1 MTEVTRN
8 QESPKAGETN
18 SQSIGHPDV
27 IQLSQLFV
35 RLDQNNEELLYYNA
49 GREIHWDETCP
60 PVSEDRPMLRFGP
73 TRFMMIISSRIH
85 MFRLSLACLA
95 AILTANS
102 LPPAGI
108 ADDGI
113 RTERLINGPWQ
124 FRKVDESGD
133 FTDWDWVTV
142 PSVMQ
147 SHEGLD
153 WHGIGEYRRTIDN
166 LKLDDGQ
173 RLILHFSAVATH
185 AEVFWNGNRLGEHLG
200 GWTPFRF
207 DVTKF
212 IGQQESKTH
221 ELVVKVDERVGHNT
235 QGFLP
240 IVQPHYGGIWQSVKL
255 LTVCENYISDLTLQI
270 PSDTELPIWSPNHPG
285 LKNVAISNGAGD
297 QVTIRTARRKFEV
310 RGDQFF
316 LNDQPLQIRGVLN
329 WGYYPPTLEP
339 NPPEDVWRADLRRIK
354 SWGFNLMK
362 CCLWLPPQRLLEI
375 ADEEGV
381 LIWMEYPTWHPQF
394 TTEHLPDL
402 KQEFAEF
409 FAYVRHHPSVILHS
423 LTCET
428 GPGADISVLKELTE
442 TCKQMIPGA
451 IVEDDS
457 SWIEWNRIT
466 DFYDDHPYGNNHT
479 WVETLHRLRDYRQL
493 GVKPLLLGEAIAA
506 DTWTPA
512 DALIKRVGSERPY
525 WLPYHLQA
533 NIHWLHRLSESDTP
547 IDQDKLIADSKK
559 YALLMRKFQM
569 ETFRREVPN
578 GGYVVSVI
586 RDFPLAAMG
595 LLDYSGNEKWSSA
608 DWQWHGD
615 SMLVLQTHDDRRSF
629 ECGSELSATIH
640 AVGRKPA
647 NANLKITI
655 ESPDNSNR
663 IVSSTEPQLNGNKW
677 TVRFQL
683 PIADRPSRVV
693 LKATLLDG
701 DDQIAVNAWPLWILP
716 RPREIPDQI
725 IVANKL
731 NTDLLARLEA
741 GGRVLLLPNNSAGSL
756 PLRSHWFL
764 RGAPAVFSH
773 PCLDRIP
780 HDLLVETQHFDL
792 AGDVIPNVQYLNQVD
807 PIVVLWDNHDIRE
820 VRTHALAFETN
831 VRKGRLLVSAFNH
844 KGNTNAVGK
853 WLLGEFS
860 HQLLNGPPPSR
871 CLSTDTVA
879 GIRNQLAEKKIE
891 LGNLTWKFKP
901 DPQDVGLAQGWAH
914 PSQSTSD
921 WGDIRIDRAWEG
933 QGFPNLDGWAWYHK
947 AVDVPESF
955 ENHETFVRFT
965 GVDDY
970 YELFVNGNKVGS
982 GGDIESKTTA
992 FEEVKSYNVTQ
1003 FVTPGEPVVIT
1014 VRVYDWYGAGG
1025 IFRPVTLTTSPEGS
1039 GGENGVAFIK

>member
-1 MTEVTRN
+1 
-8 QESPKAGETN
+8 
-18 SQSIGHPDV
+18 
-27 IQLSQLFV
+27 
-35 RLDQNNEELLYYNA
+35 
-49 GREIHWDETCP
+49 
-60 PVSEDRPMLRFGP
+60 
-73 TRFMMIISSRIH
+73 
-85 MFRLSLACLA
+85 
-95 AILTANS
+95 
-102 LPPAGI
+102 
-108 ADDGI
+108 
-113 RTERLINGPWQ
+113 
-124 FRKVDESGD
+124 
-133 FTDWDWVTV
+133 
-142 PSVMQ
+142 
-147 SHEGLD
+147 
-153 WHGIGEYRRTIDN
+153 
-166 LKLDDGQ
+166 
-173 RLILHFSAVATH
+173 
-185 AEVFWNGNRLGEHLG
+185 
-200 GWTPFRF
+200 
-207 DVTKF
+207 
-212 IGQQESKTH
+212 
-221 ELVVKVDERVGHNT
+221 
-235 QGFLP
+235 
-240 IVQPHYGGIWQSVKL
+240 
-255 LTVCENYISDLTLQI
+255 
-270 PSDTELPIWSPNHPG
+270 
-285 LKNVAISNGAGD
+285 
-297 QVTIRTARRKFEV
+297 
-310 RGDQFF
+310 
-316 LNDQPLQIRGVLN
+316 
-329 WGYYPPTLEP
+329 
-339 NPPEDVWRADLRRIK
+339 
-354 SWGFNLMK
+354 
-362 CCLWLPPQRLLEI
+362 
-375 ADEEGV
+375 
-381 LIWMEYPTWHPQF
+381 
-394 TTEHLPDL
+394 
-402 KQEFAEF
+402 
-409 FAYVRHHPSVILHS
+409 
-423 LTCET
+423 
-428 GPGADISVLKELTE
+428 
-442 TCKQMIPGA
+442 
-451 IVEDDS
+451 
-457 SWIEWNRIT
+457 
-466 DFYDDHPYGNNHT
+466 
-479 WVETLHRLRDYRQL
+479 
-493 GVKPLLLGEAIAA
+493 
-506 DTWTPA
+506 
-512 DALIKRVGSERPY
+512 
-525 WLPYHLQA
+525 
-533 NIHWLHRLSESDTP
+533 
-547 IDQDKLIADSKK
+547 
-559 YALLMRKFQM
+559 M

-992 FEEVKSYNVTQ
+992 FEEVKSHNVTQ